1 MILLSGF
8 GDEISPDL
16 EIQLD
21 VLVSEGFSYLD
32 LRSVNDINILKLTN
46 KEIMDIKKR
55 LDARGFKVS
64 SIASPIGK
72 ISITDDFD
80 THLNDFMRAIQLAKY
95 FETPY
100 IRIFSFYI
108 PKEEDPYKYREQ
120 VLRRMVEL
128 TQIAEKE
135 GVLLVLENEKDL
147 YGDNGARARDI
158 LEHVNSPHLRF
169 LFDPANFVQVQV
181 QPMTDAYPYV
191 KDFIE
196 YVHIK
201 DALMKTGEVVP
212 PGEGDGELRALIAAL
227 KERNY
232 SGFMSIEP
240 HLEATGQYV
249 GYSNPQLFRI
259 AAQALKQ
266 LLSEA
271 GVEWNKHPNS
281 TNEAAVLPPP
291 CISAQAGL
299 LDFWLPLTPPEEME
313 KTYYDVLIV
322 GSGAGGG
329 AALWRLCD
337 QLRNNGKKVGVIE
350 AGNPYLPTHAANLA
364 ILSGGR
370 ASQYISNPEITRQ
383 VGQSLPQFSGAKQ
396 IIALGGRTIQWGAA
410 SPRMPWPFVRLI
422 ILSIS

>member
-1 MILLSGF
+1 
-8 GDEISPDL
+8 
-16 EIQLD
+16 
-21 VLVSEGFSYLD
+21 
-32 LRSVNDINILKLTN
+32 
-46 KEIMDIKKR
+46 
-55 LDARGFKVS
+55 
-64 SIASPIGK
+64 
-72 ISITDDFD
+72 
-80 THLNDFMRAIQLAKY
+80 
-95 FETPY
+95 
-100 IRIFSFYI
+100 
-108 PKEEDPYKYREQ
+108 
-120 VLRRMVEL
+120 
-128 TQIAEKE
+128 
-135 GVLLVLENEKDL
+135 
-147 YGDNGARARDI
+147 

-201 DALMKTGEVVP
+201 DALMNTGEVVP

-240 HLEATGQYV
+240 HLEATSQYV

-299 LDFWLPLTPPEEME
+299 LISGSRSLRLKRWKKRITMYSLSEAAQEEE
-313 KTYYDVLIV
+313 PHYGDCAT
-322 GSGAGGG
+322 S
-329 AALWRLCD
+329 
-337 QLRNNGKKVGVIE
+337 
-350 AGNPYLPTHAANLA
+350 
-364 ILSGGR
+364 
-370 ASQYISNPEITRQ
+370 
-383 VGQSLPQFSGAKQ
+383 
-396 IIALGGRTIQWGAA
+396 
-410 SPRMPWPFVRLI
+410 
-422 ILSIS
+422 

>member
-299 LDFWLPLTPPEEME
+299 LISGSRSLRLKRWKKRITMYSLSEAAQEEE
-313 KTYYDVLIV
+313 PHYGDCAT
-322 GSGAGGG
+322 S
-329 AALWRLCD
+329 
-337 QLRNNGKKVGVIE
+337 
-350 AGNPYLPTHAANLA
+350 
-364 ILSGGR
+364 
-370 ASQYISNPEITRQ
+370 
-383 VGQSLPQFSGAKQ
+383 
-396 IIALGGRTIQWGAA
+396 
-410 SPRMPWPFVRLI
+410 
-422 ILSIS
+422 